1 MASKQ
6 CKINHFFLPTREQ
19 TTHEMCSTI
28 VNDIVNT
35 AVKCNHR
42 GENVRQETLEKWKGM
57 YSWLLLSHDENEN
70 TRLKCDVCSQYN
82 IKSVWASEGTPNIQK
97 SAIER
102 HSLSVEH
109 AKACKLSLQDKCA
122 ESLLQDSDGSADQ
135 AEPTDPD
142 KCLIRTVYTLMKN
155 DIPLEKVNAI
165 LELQHCNGLKIE
177 YQNLSWT
184 TVTDIRDCIAN
195 VLKKTLIEKINRSEY
210 YAILLDE
217 TTDIT
222 VTKRLSICV
231 RYFYGGTAETSFLG
245 NVELPDGRV
254 HTITAAVQKFLEDA
268 GIDMSKC
275 VSLATD
281 GASVMTGHKSGVG
294 VQIKSK
300 FSPFISLT
308 HCVAHRLNLAVTD
321 SIKEIDALKNFR
333 DKFASLYNFMVS
345 SGNRVYT
352 LKKMQ
357 ELLEEP
363 EITIK
368 EPHSI
373 RWLGLKRAVEA
384 VYESY
389 ESLLA
394 TLSKMAA
401 LLLGLMF
408 DIHTELAILSC
419 QLQEKNLIFSHVA
432 PLIDSTVGKLEVLKM
447 QDGLGLAGMK
457 ASFVVKDERPSI
469 KPKS

>member
-1 MASKQ
+1 MCAHSITSKACGLQ
-6 CKINHFFLPTREQ
+6 KVPQ
-19 TTHEMCSTI
+19 TFK
-28 VNDIVNT
+28 N
-35 AVKCNHR
+35 
-42 GENVRQETLEKWKGM
+42 RQLR
-57 YSWLLLSHDENEN
+57 D
-70 TRLKCDVCSQYN
+70 
-82 IKSVWASEGTPNIQK
+82 
-97 SAIER
+97 
-102 HSLSVEH
+102 SLSVEH

-184 TVTDIRDCIAN
+184 TVTDIQDCIAN

-222 VTKRLSICV
+222 VRKRLSICV
-231 RYFYGGTAETSFLG
+231 GYFYGGTAETSFLG
-245 NVELPDGRV
+245 NAELPDGRA
-254 HTITAAVQKFLEDA
+254 HTITAAVQKFLEEA
-268 GIDMSKC
+268 SIDMSKC

-308 HCVAHRLNLAVTD
+308 HCVAHRLNLSVTD

-333 DKFASLYNFMVS
+333 DKFANLYNFMVS
-345 SGNRVYT
+345 SGNRVYM

-373 RWLGLKRAVEA
+373 RWLGLK
-384 VYESY
+384 
-389 ESLLA
+389 
-394 TLSKMAA
+394 
-401 LLLGLMF
+401 
-408 DIHTELAILSC
+408 
-419 QLQEKNLIFSHVA
+419 
-432 PLIDSTVGKLEVLKM
+432 
-447 QDGLGLAGMK
+447 
-457 ASFVVKDERPSI
+457 
-469 KPKS
+469 

>member
-1 MASKQ
+1 M
-6 CKINHFFLPTREQ
+6 
-19 TTHEMCSTI
+19 
-28 VNDIVNT
+28 
-35 AVKCNHR
+35 
-42 GENVRQETLEKWKGM
+42 
-57 YSWLLLSHDENEN
+57 
-70 TRLKCDVCSQYN
+70 
-82 IKSVWASEGTPNIQK
+82 
-97 SAIER
+97 
-102 HSLSVEH
+102 
-109 AKACKLSLQDKCA
+109 
-122 ESLLQDSDGSADQ
+122 
-135 AEPTDPD
+135 
-142 KCLIRTVYTLMKN
+142 
-155 DIPLEKVNAI
+155 
-165 LELQHCNGLKIE
+165 
-177 YQNLSWT
+177 
-184 TVTDIRDCIAN
+184 TDIRDCIAN
-195 VLKKTLIEKINRSEY
+195 VLKKTLIEKINISEY

-245 NVELPDGRV
+245 NVELPDGRA

-321 SIKEIDALKNFR
+321 SIKEIDALKNFS

-394 TLSKMAA
+394 TLSKMASENSTAKGLYKYFSTYKTA
-401 LLLGLMF
+401 L
-408 DIHTELAILSC
+408 
-419 QLQEKNLIFSHVA
+419 
-432 PLIDSTVGKLEVLKM
+432 
-447 QDGLGLAGMK
+447 
-457 ASFVVKDERPSI
+457 
-469 KPKS
+469 